1 MNFDWPHPIEAV
13 FFDMDGT
20 LLDSESLTHA
30 AVEALLD
37 EHGIEDG
44 VDCTQFHGVTWKSIA
59 TTLQDTFPQLQS
71 IEVANELSK
80 KFQHALQTQTPP
92 PILGAQ
98 QAVQQA
104 SQYFKTAVV
113 SSSRLKSIHYV
124 VNAMGLNSA
133 VHHIVGA
140 EDVQHSK
147 PNPQCFQ
154 LAADH
159 FGVSYERCLVFEDS
173 MAGLKAGHNG
183 GMATIAIGP
192 SDQKAPFSTF
202 MIENYTELP
211 SDFFAGLFGRLR

>member
-1 MNFDWPHPIEAV
+1 MIFDWPHPIEAV

-20 LLDSESLTHA
+20 LLNSEPLTHA
-30 AVEALLD
+30 AVETLLV
-37 EHGIEDG
+37 EYGINQR

-59 TTLQDTFPQLQS
+59 TTLQGMFSQLQS
-71 IEVANELSK
+71 IDVANELSK

-98 QAVQQA
+98 QAVQKA

-113 SSSRLKSIHYV
+113 SSSRRKSIRYV
-124 VNAMGLNSA
+124 IGAMRLDP
-133 VHHIVGA
+133 VVQHIVGA

-159 FGVSYERCLVFEDS
+159 FGIPYERCLVFEDS
-173 MAGLKAGHNG
+173 MAGLKAGYNG

-192 SDQKAPFSTF
+192 SAQKALCSTS
-202 MIENYTELP
+202 MIDNYTDLP
-211 SDFFAGLFGRLR
+211 SDFFAKLSGYRR